1 MKSRVDE
8 NRDFFVELPVK
19 HSFYLRKEFSMSSE
33 TMEAVKMNE
42 TRKAQLQSASKIRMI
57 ASISMLSAIAAVL
70 MLFEFPIVFIAPS
83 FYKLDFSEVPVLIGA
98 FAFGPIAGIA
108 IELVKILLNLVMNGT
123 LTFGVGELANF
134 LIGCAL
140 VAPASIIYSVNK
152 TRKGAVTGLVAGT
165 AFMVVAGVLL
175 NAFLLLPFYAQF
187 MGGMDALIAVGTEM
201 HASINNPISFALLLV
216 APFNLVKGIL
226 VSVIT
231 MLLYKRISRLI
242 KGAAA

>member
-1 MKSRVDE
+1 
-8 NRDFFVELPVK
+8 
-19 HSFYLRKEFSMSSE
+19 MSTE

-42 TRKAQLQSASKIRMI
+42 TRKAQVQSASKIRMI

-108 IELVKILLNLVMNGT
+108 IELVKILLNLVLNGT

-140 VAPASIIYSVNK
+140 VAPASIIYSHRPCCRNSFYGRCRRPPERVP
-152 TRKGAVTGLVAGT
+152 ASS
-165 AFMVVAGVLL
+165 VLC
-175 NAFLLLPFYAQF
+175 PVHGRY
-187 MGGMDALIAVGTEM
+187 GCVD
-201 HASINNPISFALLLV
+201 
-216 APFNLVKGIL
+216 
-226 VSVIT
+226 
-231 MLLYKRISRLI
+231 RCR
-242 KGAAA
+242 

>member
-1 MKSRVDE
+1 
-8 NRDFFVELPVK
+8 
-19 HSFYLRKEFSMSSE
+19 MSTE

-42 TRKAQLQSASKIRMI
+42 TRKAQVRNASKIRMI

-83 FYKLDFSEVPVLIGA
+83 FYKLDFSEVPVLIG
-98 FAFGPIAGIA
+98 
-108 IELVKILLNLVMNGT
+108 VLLNLVMNGT

-201 HASINNPISFALLLV
+201 HASINSPISFALLLV

-242 KGAAA
+242 KGAAR